1 LKQNKRTYEI
11 IVEQL
16 REFFLNGDLKPG
28 DKLPSERELA
38 RRFNVSRTSIR
49 DALRM
54 LELRGAID
62 IRRGGGSYIKST
74 EFPLS
79 TEELSSVITKAESHL
94 VYEMLE
100 LRRALEAESAY
111 LAAQRATSTDLEN
124 IRKALE
130 KMAASKNDV
139 ESGLEA
145 DLNFH
150 LSIVRATHNSLFIEL
165 IQTMSEHM
173 EDTIR
178 TTRRHRLA
186 DPARTQGTLDEH
198 KEIYLAIASGN
209 AIQARKLVEEHITRI
224 RNELSETFI
233 SNLDESI

>member
-1 LKQNKRTYEI
+1 MKHNKRTYEI

-28 DKLPSERELA
+28 DKLPSERQLA
-38 RRFNVSRTSIR
+38 SKFNVSRTSIR
-49 DALRM
+49 EALRM

-74 EFPLS
+74 EFPPS

-111 LAAQRATSTDLEN
+111 LAAQRANSADLEI
-124 IRKALE
+124 IRKALD

-139 ESGLEA
+139 ESGLES

-186 DPARTQGTLDEH
+186 DSARAQDTLDEH
-198 KEIYLAIASGN
+198 KRIYLAIASGN
-209 AIQARKLVEEHITRI
+209 AVQARNLVEEHIARI
-224 RNELSETFI
+224 RSELSETLL
-233 SNLDESI
+233 SELGESI

>member
-38 RRFNVSRTSIR
+38 SKFNVSRTSIR
-49 DALRM
+49 EALRM

-111 LAAQRATSTDLEN
+111 LAAQRANSADLEK

-186 DPARTQGTLDEH
+186 DPARALDTLDEH
-198 KEIYLAIASGN
+198 KRIFLAIASGN
-209 AIQARKLVEEHITRI
+209 AVQARNLVEEHISRI
-224 RNELSETFI
+224 RSELSETLL
-233 SNLDESI
+233 SELGESI

>member
-1 LKQNKRTYEI
+1 MKPTKRTYEI

-16 REFFLNGDLKPG
+16 REYFLNGDLNPG

-38 RRFNVSRTSIR
+38 SRFNVSRTSIR
-49 DALRM
+49 EALRM

-62 IRRGGGSYIKST
+62 IRRGGGSYIKTT

-79 TEELSSVITKAESHL
+79 TEELSSVITKAENHL

-111 LAAQRATSTDLEN
+111 LAAQRATSLDLEK

-130 KMAASKNDV
+130 QMAASKNDV

-145 DLNFH
+145 DLHFH
-150 LSIVRATHNSLFIEL
+150 LSIVNAAHNSLFIKL
-165 IQTMSEHM
+165 IHTMTEHM

-178 TTRRHRLA
+178 TTRRHRLT
-186 DPARTQGTLDEH
+186 DPARAQDTLDEH

-209 AIQARKLVEEHITRI
+209 AAQARILVEEHITRI
-224 RNELSETFI
+224 RSELSETF
-233 SNLDESI
+233 LADLGESI